1 MKRILLNI
9 LEIKKAA
16 KNIKDAEI
24 LLTFALAIG
33 PNKIISNNF
42 YNLKEKLKIDNFP
55 QFLITKGYFDK
66 YPDKIVSRF
75 TIEEPQCYMTNGS
88 WLHYSLPTNIKR
100 GYEDDDDG
108 EDYQVSVAASL
119 DLSKKKVRKNNA
131 RSRFL
136 SEGGYF
142 GGRQLG

>member
-88 WLHYSLPTNIKR
+88 WLHYSLPSNIKS
-100 GYEDDDDG
+100 
-108 EDYQVSVAASL
+108 DYLHILGHRSL
-119 DLSKKKVRKNNA
+119 DNKN
-131 RSRFL
+131 RFL
-136 SEGGYF
+136 PDYF
-142 GGRQLG
+142 VDTKYHKNPLINHSDRKIKLILEK